1 MGGVRMNDLAP
12 NKSDISAHLYAL
24 FDPAFVQSHPD
35 AWIEIAY
42 CRPDGKLDKAGNFS
56 AFKLEE
62 AVEFAIKQN
71 AAGNNV
77 YVGAA
82 LRHGDKP
89 ARGRANGDHVVTASH
104 AWMEYDDAG
113 DDERIQAILKE
124 HGLKPA
130 LVVTTGTV
138 PHARRHLYF
147 KLDGAITP
155 EKLKEAN
162 TALCKLLGSDAVHD
176 RPRVMRLAGTVN
188 YPKPDKVGRG
198 YVAELTTLIINK
210 DARGYKADELI
221 KLAPTE
227 ATSVDHIADYGK
239 EGSPGRTDAELI
251 ALLKASQIKDW
262 HNNMRDATATMIG
275 RNMSDSAIKIA
286 CAAYCEGEAQDA
298 DLKVLIDTGRKTFNK
313 PEDKDSSSLKNLLIC
328 TAAGAPKPLLA
339 NAITALRNHTAWAGV
354 LSYNEF
360 ALHLSIDK
368 APPWHKSSS
377 AWIPRA
383 WSEQDDLL
391 LTDWLHHQRIG
402 VSVATAAQA
411 VETVGRDRSFHPIR
425 DYLDRLKHDR
435 IPRVGS
441 WLSDFLG
448 AEESEYTKAV
458 GQAILVGAV
467 ARIRNPGCKL
477 DTIPILEGEQ
487 GALKSTAV
495 KVLFD
500 PWFTDELADFG
511 SKDAAMQTCGVWGIE
526 VSELSGMSRSE
537 VARVKAFAS
546 RTVDRYR
553 PPYGRRIIESKRS
566 CIMIGTTNSDDY
578 LKDETGGRR
587 FWPIKV
593 GKIDIPGLRK
603 GCDQLWAEAQALYAA
618 GTPWWITDAGV
629 QADAEAEQR
638 DRYIGD
644 AWDEVIAS
652 HAADVDEVSV
662 DRVLRDVLSLE
673 LKHCGQL
680 EKTRVARVLVSLGLV
695 RRQRGSGAFRRWVYV
710 RPGDEDGAVRPER
723 SGKVVTLRPK
733 GPTPAE
739 IRALVDSGVT
749 RF

>member
-1 MGGVRMNDLAP
+1 MKTNNLT
-12 NKSDISAHLYAL
+12 
-24 FDPAFVQSHPD
+24 PA
-35 AWIEIAY
+35 I
-42 CRPDGKLDKAGNFS
+42 
-56 AFKLEE
+56 
-62 AVEFAIKQN
+62 
-71 AAGNNV
+71 
-77 YVGAA
+77 
-82 LRHGDKP
+82 
-89 ARGRANGDHVVTASH
+89 
-104 AWMEYDDAG
+104 
-113 DDERIQAILKE
+113 
-124 HGLKPA
+124 
-130 LVVTTGTV
+130 VVTTGTI
-138 PHARRHLYF
+138 PYLRRHLYF
-147 KLDGAITP
+147 KLDGAVTP
-155 EKLKEAN
+155 EKLKAAN
-162 TALCKLLGSDAVHD
+162 TALCKLLGSDKVQDA
-176 RPRVMRLAGTVN
+176 PRVMRLAGTIN

-198 YVAELTTLIINK
+198 YVAELTTLHINK
-210 DARGYKADELI
+210 DAPAHSTDELI
-221 KLAPTE
+221 KLAP
-227 ATSVDHIADYGK
+227 ASGAASGDHFADYGK
-239 EGSPGRTDAELI
+239 EGSPGRTDAELEK
-251 ALLKASQIKDW
+251 LLKSVNGMDGGKEKW
-262 HNNMRDATATMIG
+262 RTPMFDAVNCMIG
-275 RNMSDSAIKIA
+275 KNWPNSAIKLT
-286 CAAYCEGEAQDA
+286 CASYCDGGAEDP
-298 DLKVLIDTGRKTFNK
+298 DLKDLIDDARRKFGK
-313 PEDKDSSSLKNLLIC
+313 PDIEASDGKPSASLKVRLIC
-328 TAAGAPKPLLA
+328 TATGAPKPLLA
-339 NAITALRNHTAWAGV
+339 NAITALRHDPAWTAV

-411 VETVGRDRSFHPIR
+411 VESVGRDRSFHPVR
-425 DYLDRLKHDR
+425 DYLDGLKHDE

-441 WLSDFLG
+441 WLSSYLG
-448 AEESEYTKAV
+448 VEESEYTKTV
-458 GQAILVGAV
+458 GQALLVGAV

-477 DTIPILEGEQ
+477 DTITILEGDQ

-546 RTVDRYR
+546 RTIDRFR

-593 GKIDIPGLRK
+593 GKIDIPGLKEAR
-603 GCDQLWAEAQALYAA
+603 DQLWAEAQALYAA

-652 HAADVDEVSV
+652 YAAGVDEVSV
-662 DRVLRDVLSLE
+662 DTVLREVLSLE

-710 RPGDEDGAVRPER
+710 RSGYDEGVVRPER
-723 SGKVVTLRPK
+723 NGKVVTLRPK
-733 GPTPAE
+733 APTPAE